1 MERTLVG
8 RDRANQMFD
17 AYGALL
23 TPRQQEVLRRYFA
36 DDLSLGEIAAQMRVS
51 RQAVHDGL
59 RRALGALKRY
69 ESALGLVAHARG
81 GGTTPVQGPF
91 QSRDLVPEH
100 YSTRAPKSRLRP
112 RTIRATLR
120 GRTWTFQVASG
131 VFSGRGIDPG
141 TRLLIEAM
149 QIGPGDRV
157 LDLGCGYGAVG
168 LMAAALAVKGE
179 AWLIDINERAAMLAQ
194 MNAVDHGV
202 SNVHVMIGDGAAAI
216 GSECMDVVVTNP
228 PIRAGRRA
236 VTAFIDDGW
245 RVLRPGGR
253 FYLVARTAQGAKTI
267 ATLIA
272 ARFGTVTQVRAESGY
287 RVYEA
292 RRAAARRETR

>member
-1 MERTLVG
+1 MV
-8 RDRANQMFD
+8 D

-23 TPRQQEVLRRYFA
+23 TARQREFLRRYYA

-59 RRALGALKRY
+59 QRALGALERY
-69 ESALGLVAHARG
+69 ETALGLVAHAPGEARRRDS
-81 GGTTPVQGPF
+81 VQ
-91 QSRDLVPEH
+91 EH
-100 YSTRAPKSRLRP
+100 YSTRVPTSRLRQW
-112 RTIRATLR
+112 TIRETLR
-120 GRTWTFQVASG
+120 GRAWTFQVASG
-131 VFSGRGIDPG
+131 VFSRRGIDVG
-141 TRLLIEAM
+141 TRLLIETM
-149 QIGPGDRV
+149 EIGPGDQV

-168 LMAAALAVKGE
+168 LTAAALAAKGQV
-179 AWLIDINERAAMLAQ
+179 WLIDSNERAAKLAG
-194 MNAVDHGV
+194 MNAADHGL
-202 SNVHVMIGDGAAAI
+202 SNVHVIVGDGAAAI
-216 GSECMDVVVTNP
+216 RSSSLDVVVTNP

-267 ATLIA
+267 ARLIGE
-272 ARFGTVTQVRAESGY
+272 RFGTVEQVRTVFGY

-292 RRAAARRETR
+292 RRGPAGRTAGSQERQH